1 MVSPMREKRVWP
13 PQDKDADGETA
24 AAFEAAV
31 AVVKETVVRSGEVL
45 VSAKED
51 LSNHQRWLKVQTA
64 AVEADRERHARWLQ
78 RQRERQEAI
87 ERREKRR
94 ARRRARRQAAAR
106 SLKDGV
112 AAAVFAVRSTVWRLF
127 ATIAAGLNAIDA
139 TAFNGVRWIGA
150 RSSPWTLR
158 SMSEERSGGPRFWR
172 GIQLRAVAR
181 VVYSSLA
188 SGLGS
193 LRALFAES
201 AARAGAK
208 VNTVAPVVGNFL
220 ARFFGAVAASTRNA
234 SDGLGRWLRAS
245 SPWLS
250 DKADNLGRSVGARML
265 ALSSRPFSFR
275 VRQGPGF
282 CTCVVAA
289 DCQGRSG
296 RGDPFAG
303 RRAPRQVACGM
314 VQSPCG

>member
-139 TAFNGVRWIGA
+139 TALNGVRWIGA
-150 RSSPWTLR
+150 RAPWRCALCRR
-158 SMSEERSGGPRFWR
+158 SALAGRVFGRDTIARRRTRCLFFARFRSWLTSRFARGERCSRRRQGQHRCARCRQRPWAVLWR
-172 GIQLRAVAR
+172 CRGLDAQCFGWLGTM
-181 VVYSSLA
+181 A
-188 SGLGS
+188 SG
-193 LRALFAES
+193 
-201 AARAGAK
+201 
-208 VNTVAPVVGNFL
+208 
-220 ARFFGAVAASTRNA
+220 
-234 SDGLGRWLRAS
+234 
-245 SPWLS
+245 
-250 DKADNLGRSVGARML
+250 
-265 ALSSRPFSFR
+265 
-275 VRQGPGF
+275 
-282 CTCVVAA
+282 
-289 DCQGRSG
+289 
-296 RGDPFAG
+296 
-303 RRAPRQVACGM
+303 
-314 VQSPCG
+314 